1 MTVIGQRLQLR
12 LFLEGVEIPVI
23 SATVQSQVNAP
34 AACSIQ
40 IPVNDFALDFKPR
53 TLVHLFFSDLYG
65 QGPSGRELTI
75 GGTGITNQ
83 NEIDPD
89 VRSVLERAV
98 VESTDE
104 QSLTDLESEGYRLLF
119 GGEIMGFSFTKV
131 PTSRS
136 IVLQC
141 VDWSSYWDIAF
152 QYQNGGN
159 LFGPGMRAAMTGAS
173 SNLFNSFLDGSG
185 DIVYRLFSTPPR
197 GYPNLQ
203 GTLLGGVMH
212 IIESVGGIYYGQR
225 AIRGYNDFFS
235 LAEMRL
241 HLTQMVAAN
250 PYSERDERRLLSA
263 QGFGSIFSRSL
274 SGLGKQVSIRNVL
287 LALQKYIFHE
297 IVPITT
303 PRYIP
308 PLYDPAHLDVRS
320 TTLTAEPDL
329 RPIADAAEAIKQKA
343 LELQQR
349 LSSATDNATAQ
360 AQTPRDLS
368 RQLQRLATDCDY
380 TNRRA
385 RRLLLASGTGGQLRY
400 TDQKAAGRITAIF
413 AIAGSSFN
421 NITQLLE
428 GRSFQLP
435 PTSSPDNARISA
447 LLTQIVKMMDEAKT
461 IPLMKRQPRT
471 TAQPSPPARLFTQ
484 IYRPDVWMVSPPRCN
499 VIFPEL
505 YSSLQYG
512 RDYGQ
517 EPTRFMLR
525 THDAFLGSDM
535 LFDGFYFAP
544 SRLTGARTGRRMSRG
559 RTGVE
564 PPDRTDAPAGLVRD
578 LMDHEL
584 FTGIIPVFERMS
596 DINLHALG
604 GGFIEIDGVRYGY
617 AQLASNHIFFQKRF
631 QSRQLMVSGKF
642 NPYVVL
648 GFPALVIDNYLKATT
663 FSDPQARATTS
674 GAVAQLIRDGEG
686 EYSTEDPEER
696 ERIRQANDE
705 RYAQARTSLTE
716 DRPLT
721 HYLGTPQL
729 IVHSVSAA
737 QATGETQIQMGYART
752 TNEKTEFLGD
762 NVAVARTARRTR
774 NARITTVV
782 AALEPPRS
790 GAKGIRGGQIVGT
803 PVDVTE
809 QYQRRSRYRTSTNN
823 ATAQTQYT
831 GGTRLPLYIP
841 DRTYSGRRRRATQVP
856 VGVTQAA
863 SAYGPEVVAIVGTG
877 GSYQSAS
884 GVSQTMV
891 TFRAYRITEEI
902 GVYSREPVEL
912 PPEQLTFPPWY
923 GEHYR
928 SQNIGGLYGYYF
940 GTGSITDPTTIS
952 GSGATSSPRGV
963 GDPSGKNAAQVDLVA
978 GLDSE
983 IGTFTDSGSQ
993 PGVPAMNIPGGNGV
1007 AGPPGQPSGDTLG
1020 EIEARSPI
1028 STAVDELVRIY
1039 SQIKH
1044 RHYDVDQFIKS
1055 YTWRPIAS
1063 MVDLFGTANLE
1074 INDRGEVTRGVEGFH
1089 SRAFGDYDDL
1099 RTLISPGE
1107 HGQPST
1113 ILGLHVYDPDQIDN
1127 PGAQPSGDS
1136 TISARLDTRKE
1147 KRIQVLKYL
1156 HGLIYTRGV
1165 G

>member
-1 MTVIGQRLQLR
+1 MTVVAQRLQLR
-12 LFLEGVEIPVI
+12 LFLEGVEVPVI
-23 SATVQSQVNAP
+23 SATVQSQVNAA

-40 IPVNDFALDFKPR
+40 IPVNDFALDLKPR

-65 QGPSGRELTI
+65 QGPSERELSV
-75 GGTGITNQ
+75 GGAGITSQ
-83 NEIDPD
+83 NDVDPD
-89 VRSVLERAV
+89 IRSVLDRAV
-98 VESTDE
+98 SESTDE
-104 QSLTDLESEGYRLLF
+104 QSLTDLENEGYRLLF

-152 QYQNGGN
+152 QYMNGGN

-173 SNLFNSFLDGSG
+173 TNLFNSFLEGSG

-197 GYPNLQ
+197 GFPNLR
-203 GTLLGGVMH
+203 GTMLGGIMH

-241 HLTQMVAAN
+241 HLTQMIGAN
-250 PYSERDERRLLSA
+250 PYAERDEKRLLSA

-308 PLYDPAHLDVRS
+308 PLYDPTQLNTRS

-329 RPIADAAEAIKQKA
+329 RPIADVADNIKQKA
-343 LELQQR
+343 LDLKQR
-349 LSSATDNATAQ
+349 LASSTDPQSAQ
-360 AQTPRDLS
+360 AQTPNDLQ

-385 RRLLLASGTGGQLRY
+385 RRILLASNSGGQLRY

-413 AIAGSSFN
+413 AISGSSFN
-421 NITQLLE
+421 NISLILE
-428 GRSFQLP
+428 ARYYRLP

-461 IPLMKRQPRT
+461 VPLTKRVPRT

-505 YSSLQYG
+505 YTSLQYG

-525 THDAFLGSDM
+525 THSAFLGSDM

-544 SRLTGARTGRRMSRG
+544 NRLSGARSGRRMSRG

-631 QSRQLMVSGKF
+631 QSRQLQVSGKF
-642 NPYVVL
+642 NPYIAL
-648 GFPALVIDNYLKATT
+648 GFPSLVIDNYLKATE
-663 FSDPQARATTS
+663 FDDPQNRARTS
-674 GAVAQLIRDGEG
+674 GAVAQLLRDGEG
-686 EYSTEDPEER
+686 EFSALEPEER
-696 ERIRQANDE
+696 ERIRQENND
-705 RYAQARTSLTE
+705 RIAQARSSLIE

-729 IVHSVSAA
+729 IVHNVSAA

-774 NARITTVV
+774 NARVTTTV
-782 AALEPPRS
+782 AALEAPRTGS
-790 GAKGIRGGQIVGT
+790 KGIRGGNILTV
-803 PVDVTE
+803 VDVTDH
-809 QYQRRSRYRTSTNN
+809 YQRRSRYRTSTRN
-823 ATAQTQYT
+823 ATEQLQYT
-831 GGTRLPLYIP
+831 GGTQLPLYVP
-841 DRTYSGRRRRATQVP
+841 DRTYSGRRRRATSVP
-856 VGVTQAA
+856 VGVSQPAA
-863 SAYGPEVVAIVGTG
+863 SYGPEVVAIVGTG
-877 GSYQSAS
+877 GSYQAAS
-884 GVSQTMV
+884 GITQQNV

-940 GTGSITDPTTIS
+940 GTGAITDPTTIS
-952 GSGATSSPRGV
+952 GSGATSQRAV
-963 GDPSGKNAAQVDLVA
+963 GDPSGKNSASVDLVA
-978 GLDSE
+978 GLDAQ
-983 IGTFTDSGSQ
+983 IGTFTDNSAQ
-993 PGVPAMNIPGGNGV
+993 PGVPSMSIPGGNGV
-1007 AGPPGQPSGDTLG
+1007 PGPAGQPDADTLG

-1028 STAVDELVRIY
+1028 STAVDELVRVY

-1063 MVDLFGTANLE
+1063 IVDIFGTANLE
-1074 INDRGEVTRGVEGFH
+1074 IDDRGEVTRGVEGFH

-1099 RTLISPGE
+1099 RTLVSPGE
-1107 HGQPST
+1107 HGQPAT
-1113 ILGLHVYDPDQIDN
+1113 ILGLHVYDPAEEEN
-1127 PGAQPSGDS
+1127 PNAQPSGDA

-1147 KRIQVLKYL
+1147 KRLQVLKYL
-1156 HGLIYTRGV
+1156 HALIYTRGV